1 MSSPRP
7 HGSPSDHPSDAPHDH
22 PEQPETAPPGVPVSG
37 FPEPPGKD
45 PGDISR
51 RPSPYS
57 ALNTPVGE
65 PDPTEWPDP
74 YDRREDPRAPAE
86 EMVFPGDGR
95 SHTPVG
101 ATSDS
106 APPAADDIE
115 AVNTNAPDR
124 DNLDD

>member
-1 MSSPRP
+1 MSGPHPTGRP
-7 HGSPSDHPSDAPHDH
+7 PDHPRDVEHDQSG
-22 PEQPETAPPGVPVSG
+22 QPETAPAGTPASG

-45 PGDISR
+45 PGDVSR
-51 RPSPYS
+51 EPSPYA

-65 PDPTEWPDP
+65 PDETEWPDP

-101 ATSDS
+101 ATTTSE
-106 APPAADDIE
+106 PHAADDIE
-115 AVNTNAPDR
+115 APNTNAPDT
-124 DNLDD
+124 DAVGD